1 LALLELKKL
10 TVRFGGLTAVN
21 ALDCE
26 LGEHQIV
33 SIIGPNG
40 AGKTTAFNSVTGIY
54 QPTSGSIEF
63 DGRELMRTFGPRIIV
78 AAILVGVATALAAAL
93 AAVNVDRLW
102 QAAIKQNYAGPG
114 EPFSYVTA
122 WQSAQDYL
130 AGRLRV
136 ARAPGNRWSV
146 VTADGRRTL
155 AYADD
160 EAQAEQT
167 RLHLNKLSEYLQA
180 DPGLIDFL
188 ARARPIE
195 DLPYRE
201 RGAIDF
207 RRRDDGRIAV
217 FSDDKL
223 PGVLL
228 AEYDSPAAARAGM
241 VSLLEIVREGLTRR
255 RNLLIALV
263 AGLVLGV
270 AGTLAVWNRT
280 RRSPDFISRAGIGR
294 TFQNIR
300 LFQGMTVL
308 ENVLTG
314 MDRRFHAGIV
324 RMALSTPAARREEAA
339 ARAKAI
345 EWLRFVGLEAR
356 ANLLARQLSYGEQR
370 RLEIARALATEPR
383 VLLLDEPA
391 AGMNPAESVELAG
404 LVERIR
410 DRGVSVLLIEH
421 HMRVVMGISDR
432 IAVLDYGSKIAD
444 GTPVEVRANPAV
456 IKAYLGDEEVT

>member
-1 LALLELKKL
+1 MALLALKKL

-21 ALDCE
+21 ALDCQ
-26 LGEHQIV
+26 LDEHQIV

-40 AGKTTAFNSVTGIY
+40 AGKTTAFNAITGIY

-63 DGRELMRTFGPRIIV
+63 DGRELMRTLGTRIVV
-78 AAILVGVATALAAAL
+78 AALLVGVATSLAAAL

-114 EPFSYVTA
+114 EPFSYATA
-122 WQSAQDYL
+122 WHSAGDYL
-130 AGRLRV
+130 AGRLRI

-160 EAQAEQT
+160 PTQAEERRE
-167 RLHLNKLSEYLQA
+167 RLTTLIGYLVA
-180 DPGLIDFL
+180 DPGLIEL
-188 ARARPIE
+188 ASSETLLPFHGGFFASHRP
-195 DLPYRE
+195 
-201 RGAIDF
+201 
-207 RRRDDGRIAV
+207 DGGIAFV
-217 FSDDKL
+217 DPKSEST
-223 PGVLL
+223 LL
-228 AEYDSPAAARAGM
+228 AEYESPAAARAGM
-241 VSLLEIVREGLTRR
+241 QSLLDIGREGLARR
-255 RNLLIALV
+255 RNLLVALFV
-263 AGLVLGV
+263 GFVLGA
-270 AGTLAVWNRT
+270 AGTLTVWNRS

-300 LFQGMTVL
+300 LFSGMTVL

-314 MDRRFHAGIV
+314 MDRGFHAGIV

-339 ARAKAI
+339 ARDKAI
-345 EWLRFVGLEAR
+345 EWLRFVGLESR

-404 LVERIR
+404 LVHRIR
-410 DRGVSVLLIEH
+410 GRGVSVLLIEH

-444 GTPVEVRANPAV
+444 GTPAEVRVNPAV

>member
-1 LALLELKKL
+1 MALLALKKL

-26 LGEHQIV
+26 LAEHQIV

-40 AGKTTAFNSVTGIY
+40 AGKTTAFNAITGIY

-63 DGRELMRTFGPRIIV
+63 GGRELTRTPGARLVV
-78 AAILVGVATALAAAL
+78 AALLVGVATALAAAL

-114 EPFSYVTA
+114 EPFSYATA
-122 WQSAQDYL
+122 WHSAGDYL

-146 VTADGRRTL
+146 VTSDGRRTL
-155 AYADD
+155 AFADD
-160 EAQAEQT
+160 PAQAE
-167 RLHLNKLSEYLQA
+167 RLREGFTTLA
-180 DPGLIDFL
+180 DPNIPLFGTEKQEHVSKGSI
-188 ARARPIE
+188 A
-195 DLPYRE
+195 
-201 RGAIDF
+201 F
-207 RRRDDGRIAV
+207 RRQPDGRVTLVDQGQDSAV
-217 FSDDKL
+217 
-223 PGVLL
+223 L
-228 AEYDSPAAARAGM
+228 AEYDSPTAMDAALH
-241 VSLLEIVREGLTRR
+241 SLSDIGREGLARR
-255 RNLLIALV
+255 RRTIIALLF
-263 AGLVLGV
+263 GFVLGA
-270 AGTLAVWNRT
+270 AGTLTVWNRA
-280 RRSPDFISRAGIGR
+280 RRSPDFISRSGIGR

-300 LFQGMTVL
+300 LFSAMTVL

-314 MDRRFHAGIV
+314 MDRGFHAGIF

-339 ARAKAI
+339 ARTKAI
-345 EWLRFVGLEAR
+345 EWLRFVGLESR

-391 AGMNPAESVELAG
+391 AGMNPAESVELAE
-404 LVERIR
+404 LVDRIR
-410 DRGVSVLLIEH
+410 GRGVSVLLIEH

-432 IAVLDYGSKIAD
+432 IAVLDYGTKIAD
-444 GTPVEVRANPAV
+444 GTPAEVRADPAV